1 MPRALVV
8 GGTRFVGRHAVAE
21 FREHGY
27 DVTIFNRGRSANP
40 FADAADVEQVTGDR
54 TVEADVR
61 SVADA
66 VDYDVVVDVVAY
78 HPDEVRVAV
87 DAFAD
92 ADAYVYVSTGSVYD
106 DPPVPAREGEA
117 PLLPCDPDQEDDESV
132 ETYGNRKAEC
142 DRAVFDAA
150 ADGVRAMAVRPM
162 LVYGPH
168 DYSGRFPYW
177 VEQVR
182 TRDRVLVPGDGG
194 SLLHRSYVG
203 DVASALRAVAEEG
216 TAGRAYNAADRRLV
230 TLADSLERVAD
241 ALGTDVEVVT
251 ASARE
256 LDAHDL
262 EPAAFPLYTPDPF
275 VVGTERLASLGWTST
290 PLADTYERT
299 VGDHAKHD
307 RTDDDV
313 GPDGDALDAALS
325 ALD

>member
-8 GGTRFVGRHAVAE
+8 GGTRFVGRHTVEE

-27 DVTIFNRGRSANP
+27 DVTVFNRGRSENP
-40 FADAADVEQVTGDR
+40 FADADDVEQVTGDR
-54 TVEADVR
+54 TVESDVR

-78 HPDEVRVAV
+78 HPGEVRVAV

-117 PLLPCDPDQEDDESV
+117 PLLACDDDQEDDESA

-142 DRAVFDAA
+142 DRVVFEAA
-150 ADGVRAMAVRPM
+150 EDGVRAMAVRPM

-168 DYSGRFPYW
+168 DYSGRVPYW

-203 DVASALRAVAEEG
+203 DVASAVRVVAEDG
-216 TAGRAYNAADRRLV
+216 TAGRAYNAADRRVV
-230 TLADSLERVAD
+230 TLADSLGRVAD
-241 ALGTDVEVVT
+241 ALGSDVEVVT

-256 LDAHDL
+256 LAAHDL
-262 EPAAFPLYTPDPF
+262 DPADFPLYTPDPF
-275 VVGTERLASLGWTST
+275 VVDTERLAALGWEST
-290 PLADTYERT
+290 PLDEAYEAT
-299 VGDHAKHD
+299 VADHADHD
-307 RTDDDV
+307 RTDEEV
-313 GPDGDALDAALS
+313 GPDPDAVDAALS
-325 ALD
+325 TLD